1 MSDNKE
7 RKEVL
12 IQLELP
18 ADIARDLQERA
29 NKLGVSVDV
38 LLKEFILQALS
49 KDIKRRIRFH

>member
-18 ADIARDLQERA
+18 ADIARDLEERA
-29 NKLGVSVDV
+29 SKLGVSIDV
-38 LLKEFILQALS
+38 LLKDFILRALS